1 MRDPSLA
8 EIQSGLQTYCEQ
20 LFPEK
25 QNLQVQNLISL
36 NVGWESIIYRFDLHS
51 DLTSLRQSETL
62 ILRIYP
68 GSDAIEK
75 SQREFEGLQH
85 LYDQRYPVPRVY
97 AIQREHSPF
106 ELPFILI
113 ENIPGETLWP
123 VLDRAEPERAAAL
136 LSQFCEL
143 FAQLHNLDWRPFTPG
158 NESEQQPAP
167 YEFVDRYFAMVQ
179 NAAAAFPDLAPFLP
193 IMLWLE
199 ERRSLV
205 PCHRPSPIH
214 WDFHPGNL
222 ILRPDGGMSVIDWT
236 QIQVSDPRF
245 DLGWTLLLA
254 GAYSGDQVRN
264 LILREY
270 QRFASLQI
278 EQLAFF
284 EVANAVKRIGSVLIS
299 LSAGADQ
306 MGMRPDA
313 VANMRRDF
321 PALQRV
327 YDLLV
332 DRTGLRIAEIEAL
345 LAG

>member
-1 MRDPSLA
+1 MSDLSIA
-8 EIQSGLQTYCEQ
+8 EIQSRLQAYCEQ
-20 LFPEK
+20 LFPEW
-25 QNLQVQNLISL
+25 QNLQIQNITSL
-36 NVGWESIIYRFDLHS
+36 NVGWESIIYRFDLHFGS
-51 DLTSLRQSETL
+51 TPKSQPETL

-68 GSDAIEK
+68 GRDAFEK

-85 LYDQRYPVPRVY
+85 LYAQGYPVPRVY

-106 ELPFILI
+106 ERPFILM
-113 ENIPGETLWP
+113 ENIPGEILWP

-143 FAQLHNLDWRPFTPG
+143 FAQLHNLDWRPFASG

-167 YEFVDRYFAMVQ
+167 YEFIDRYFAMVQ
-179 NAAAAFPDLAPFLP
+179 NAAAAFPDLSPFLP
-193 IMLWLE
+193 VMLWLE

-214 WDFHPGNL
+214 WDFHPGNV

-245 DLGWTLLLA
+245 DLGWALLLA
-254 GAYSGDQVRN
+254 SAYAGDQVRN
-264 LILREY
+264 LILTEY
-270 QRFASLQI
+270 QRFSGLQI

-284 EVANAVKRIGSVLIS
+284 EVANAVKRLGSVLIS

-313 VANMRRDF
+313 VADIRRDF
-321 PALQRV
+321 PALRRV
-327 YDLLV
+327 YQLLV

-345 LAG
+345 IAE